1 MAGEQPK
8 DPANDRPKAFQSLTG
23 WIGGVTALLVALGGL
38 VAAYHNLLPNGSAPG
53 PSSSAAQHDV
63 GPDSGSSITQTQAEA
78 PASYTTGDGGALEM
92 VDGMW
97 VWTTK
102 DGDEFRYKEVSNDGI
117 TTVAILKGGGEKGA
131 DVYLRWPNAGGQAFQ
146 SFDDQATWTD
156 PIKLTPVS

>member
-1 MAGEQPK
+1 VAEEQPK
-8 DPANDRPKAFQSLTG
+8 DAANDRPKAFQSLTG
-23 WIGGVTALLVALGGL
+23 RIGGVTALLVALGGL
-38 VAAYHNLLPNGSAPG
+38 VAAYRNLLPASAPA
-53 PSSSAAQHDV
+53 PSSSAAQHEV
-63 GPDSGSSITQTQAEA
+63 GPDSGSSITQAQA

-117 TTVAILKGGGEKGA
+117 TTVAVLKGGGEKGA